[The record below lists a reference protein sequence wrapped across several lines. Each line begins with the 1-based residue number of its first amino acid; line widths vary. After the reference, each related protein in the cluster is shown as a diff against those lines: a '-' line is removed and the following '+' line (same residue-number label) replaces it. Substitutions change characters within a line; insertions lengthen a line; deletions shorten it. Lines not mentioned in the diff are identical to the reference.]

1 MEERTGDRIKR
12 REQNIPLSSKKE
24 NYCRHFAWNV
34 TDNWFSG
41 EMSFGAGE
49 FNFSIWSVC
58 VFLLFFRS
66 LTEIV
71 GGRML

>member
-12 REQNIPLSSKKE
+12 KEQNIPLSSKKE

-49 FNFSIWSVC
+49 FNF
-58 VFLLFFRS
+58 
-66 LTEIV
+66 
-71 GGRML
+71 